1 MTTQS
6 LIRPA
11 LALVAVA
18 CAALSSPLHADPTTY
33 HYDGDLQPSEGDYA
47 GWFTTVGPNS
57 QGISYFGHT
66 TWSSDGDVLTMSTSY
81 SPSEG
86 IWFGRTSGYGDPS
99 SFNLADTASGNWVRA
114 RVALAPG
121 ATDWTLYWYDASGY
135 GSIIDFTD
143 AGFTIYMLGS
153 PGGTLQGFFT
163 PVADMTSFHTFTSYV
178 LAGQVS
184 YFFDNTYLGGGH
196 AVEGASNFLIIGDD
210 SASTVSGTGSMLVD
224 YMTII
229 TAVGDTPPSSIPEPA
244 AAGALAGLAVL
255 GLGLTRRRRRGR
267 V

>member
-1 MTTQS
+1 MS
-6 LIRPA
+6 MHHRPRAAFGVLA
-11 LALVAVA
+11 LAC
-18 CAALSSPLHADPTTY
+18 CAGLRADPTTY
-33 HYDGDLQPSEGDYA
+33 HYDGDLQPSQGAYA
-47 GWFTTVGPNS
+47 GWFTTVGPNT

-66 TWSSDGDVLTMSTSY
+66 TWGSDGDVLTMTTSY

-99 SFNLADTASGNWVRA
+99 SFSLADTASGNWVRA
-114 RVALAPG
+114 RVALSPG
-121 ATDWTLYWYDASGY
+121 ATDWSLYWYDASGY
-135 GSIIDFTD
+135 GSSFLFTD
-143 AGFTIYMLGS
+143 AGFTFHMQGS
-153 PGGTLQGFFT
+153 PGGTTQGFFV
-163 PVADMTSFHTFTSYV
+163 PVADMTDFHTFTSYV

-196 AVEGASNFLIIGDD
+196 ALQGASNFLLIGDS
-210 SASTVSGTGSMLVD
+210 SATTVSGTGSMLVD

-244 AAGALAGLAVL
+244 VAGALTGLVAL
-255 GLGLTRRRRRGR
+255 GLGLARRRPRGR